1 MKRNSGG
8 AKFNIK
14 VGNRVQACAISY
26 FILFKGRVHKE
37 TAGDFLRLQVLQ
49 LKILQIFIPL
59 NTHTYVSIW
68 CFVELSLVPIVR
80 KQFAYEA
87 SLFDKLILSYYAP
100 AFHVTAVDGI
110 PSPHKH
116 CLMGHLCL

>member
-1 MKRNSGG
+1 MLIWCFVELSLVPIVRK
-8 AKFNIK
+8 
-14 VGNRVQACAISY
+14 Q
-26 FILFKGRVHKE
+26 
-37 TAGDFLRLQVLQ
+37 
-49 LKILQIFIPL
+49 
-59 NTHTYVSIW
+59 YVSMWCFVELSLVPIVRKQYVSMW

-87 SLFDKLILSYYAP
+87 SLFDKLVLSYYAP
-100 AFHVTAVDGI
+100 AFHVTAVDSI